1 MSLADSFLADL
12 EDIEGFENQEVTS
25 IPTVAESI
33 TVEKFRSIIDDE
45 RFSLFLTS
53 LTDSTVMRGQA
64 IRLER
69 TSAEFSHVSDASKYI
84 PMLDREIQIIYRQVA
99 DIYVKRFPEL
109 EQIVLMPIDYLRV
122 VNKIQS
128 LSSLS
133 ELDMNEISAIVP
145 ANQAV
150 AISVTASTSRG
161 LQFLPYDETALVESR
176 VETGLRIA
184 EIKSRIVSYLTE
196 CMPAYAPNLSNLLGP
211 VITAQLIAAAGGL
224 ENLASMPSQNI
235 EAVGTHKQSLSGLSG
250 STAKISLVS
259 QTDLVYNSPND
270 AKKRAIRLVT
280 GKASIC
286 ARVDRFGSDLTGET
300 GSRLRSEI
308 EASIEKTV
316 ELPPAR
322 AIKPLPVP
330 EIGKPAK
337 NHRGGRRARAWKEK
351 YGLTEVQK
359 RAGRL
364 QFGGVEGDL
373 DVDGTSKSSRMIEME
388 AGRIRA
394 TQPKKAKAT
403 DDRSRSRLSMS
414 ADGLEIS
421 LPPPPI

>member
-1 MSLADSFLADL
+1 
-12 EDIEGFENQEVTS
+12 
-25 IPTVAESI
+25 
-33 TVEKFRSIIDDE
+33 
-45 RFSLFLTS
+45 
-53 LTDSTVMRGQA
+53 
-64 IRLER
+64 
-69 TSAEFSHVSDASKYI
+69 
-84 PMLDREIQIIYRQVA
+84 
-99 DIYVKRFPEL
+99 
-109 EQIVLMPIDYLRV
+109 
-122 VNKIQS
+122 
-128 LSSLS
+128 
-133 ELDMNEISAIVP
+133 
-145 ANQAV
+145 
-150 AISVTASTSRG
+150 
-161 LQFLPYDETALVESR
+161 
-176 VETGLRIA
+176 
-184 EIKSRIVSYLTE
+184 
-196 CMPAYAPNLSNLLGP
+196 
-211 VITAQLIAAAGGL
+211 
-224 ENLASMPSQNI
+224 
-235 EAVGTHKQSLSGLSG
+235 
-250 STAKISLVS
+250 
-259 QTDLVYNSPND
+259 
-270 AKKRAIRLVT
+270 
-280 GKASIC
+280 
-286 ARVDRFGSDLTGET
+286 VDRFGSDLTGET